1 MSLPLNNLPVPT
13 TPRHFNTADNRRAQ
27 TPDTEIS
34 KSIATI
40 FSEINDNSNPH
51 LPRST
56 HRRHAKDSSSTK
68 GEHSFAPS
76 SMLAQTNTPEF
87 SLNQPQPAPTKKQSD
102 DEDESSVDSIIEC
115 SDSDEELDDK
125 LKHCMTKAEMITTLI
140 KENPELELA
149 YQTWK
154 KIEQSETDYTKA
166 SNFKIPTN
174 LLVGAL
180 LQISSFSAGAYLG
193 RAANHWLAFPIVTT
207 LLNELFSSK
216 AFQMMRVTNYSTPDM
231 KILYDQQRYLG
242 RAVGDSIRHC
252 AGMPIKKKYLLER
265 NGKKEKVTAWEMV
278 NMKEYGRADGKN
290 FLVRGLP
297 FLWFTVLYEGR
308 DALIKYDP
316 SAPVAP
322 TLIAGLLAGALTLQ
336 TGQKIAS
343 MLPGAKENPNFSA
356 NYFHHKTTFEKKLLE
371 AIPDFITTLEADD
384 FADDF
389 NVNKAKDL
397 QKSLERDV
405 DYGEMKSSVLL
416 TYPAEVKQ
424 AFTKRR
430 EASSIE
436 PEFSGSR
443 TDTLM
448 NLGGIFCSLILF
460 SYLSDTYSTY
470 ASVHKTNPNAPHD
483 PIIEATSNFI
493 LPMVL
498 IFLGGFAFRD
508 NFRIIPRVG
517 LGLTKGAVD
526 VVVTKVRAGCSAVRQ
541 CYRPEEAELPKDT
554 ITRLPTFLSSTSLN
568 EALDHLG
575 THNKPPRV
583 HRASDDI
590 NPDGTPVDNLIDD
603 PDSDAS
609 SSVV

>member
-1 MSLPLNNLPVPT
+1 MSLPLNNLPVLG

-27 TPDTEIS
+27 IPDTEIS
-34 KSIATI
+34 KSISTI
-40 FSEINDNSNPH
+40 FSEIQSNNNTN
-51 LPRST
+51 LPRSA
-56 HRRHAKDSSSTK
+56 HRRHANDPSSTN
-68 GEHSFAPS
+68 GEHLFAPS
-76 SMLAQTNTPEF
+76 STLAQRST
-87 SLNQPQPAPTKKQSD
+87 PTKKQLD
-102 DEDESSVDSIIEC
+102 DEDESSIEISIEC
-115 SDSDEELDDK
+115 SDSDEDLDDK
-125 LKHCMTKAEMITTLI
+125 LKQCMTKAEMITTLI
-140 KENPELELA
+140 KENPELESA
-149 YQTWK
+149 YQRWK
-154 KIEQSETDYTKA
+154 KIEQTETDYTKA

-193 RAANHWLAFPIVTT
+193 KAANHWLAFPIATT

-216 AFQMMRVTNYSTPDM
+216 AFQMMRVTNYTTSDM

-242 RAVGDSIRHC
+242 RAAGDLIRYC
-252 AGMPIKKKYLLER
+252 AGMPIKKKYLLKR
-265 NGKKEKVTAWEMV
+265 NDKEEKVTAWEMV
-278 NMKEYGRADGKN
+278 SGKKYLQAEGKN
-290 FLVRGLP
+290 FLIRGLP
-297 FLWFTVLYEGR
+297 FIWFTVLYEGR
-308 DALIKYDP
+308 DLIIRFNP

-336 TGQKIAS
+336 TGQTIAS
-343 MLPGAKENPNFSA
+343 TLPGAKENPNFSA
-356 NYFHHKTTFEKKLLE
+356 NYFHHKTAFEKKLLE

-384 FADDF
+384 FADEF
-389 NVNKAKDL
+389 NVSKAKDL

-405 DYGEMKSSVLL
+405 AYGEMKSSVLL

-448 NLGGIFCSLILF
+448 NLGGIFCSLLLF
-460 SYLSDTYSTY
+460 SYLSDMYSTY
-470 ASVHKTNPNAPHD
+470 ASMQKTNPNAPHD
-483 PIIEATSNFI
+483 PLIEATSNFM

-508 NFRIIPRVG
+508 NFRIIPRVVQG
-517 LGLTKGAVD
+517 LG
-526 VVVTKVRAGCSAVRQ
+526 KVALEVFDATTLAPIRAGCSAVRQ

-568 EALDHLG
+568 YALDHLG
-575 THNKPPRV
+575 SHDKPPGVR
-583 HRASDDI
+583 HASNDI
-590 NPDGTPVDNLIDD
+590 NPDGTPLENMIEV
-603 PDSDAS
+603 PDSDE